1 MFTSKN
7 IFLNFKI
14 INFKIKVTLK
24 QKLKFCYQLT
34 QIKHCRYRNVK
45 LLLNIKHS
53 QINKETNK
61 KTKNI
66 KANTSF
72 NVIPCIHSPVIGLF
86 LHISLATMTTFPCT
100 SLIIKKMNW
109 TEQTKNFP
117 LVLCLPQTSQV
128 QKLQIDS
135 FSTNMP
141 IK

>member
-1 MFTSKN
+1 MFTCKN

-100 SLIIKKMNW
+100 SDIIKKINW
-109 TEQTKNFP
+109 IVNRQKIFLWCYAYP
-117 LVLCLPQTSQV
+117 KLPR
-128 QKLQIDS
+128 
-135 FSTNMP
+135 FRNYRSTLSLLTCQ
-141 IK
+141 